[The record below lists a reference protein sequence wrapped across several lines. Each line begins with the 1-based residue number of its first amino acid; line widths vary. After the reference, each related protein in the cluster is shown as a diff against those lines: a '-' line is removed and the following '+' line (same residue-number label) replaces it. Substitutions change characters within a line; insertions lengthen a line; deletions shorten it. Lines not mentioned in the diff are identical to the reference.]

1 MKRFFTLLIIILSSS
16 SAMANPPKSVAGL
29 WYATFGDSALSMRLK
44 TSAADDV
51 PRLEEITG
59 QLVTRVSGP
68 STITSETIDVTGQYL
83 GGTLTA
89 CFNFGAAGAN
99 RLYGVGEVPRQRT
112 EPMVIRL
119 FRVRPG
125 SGINFERILYFYF
138 KGLLPVPPAS
148 GSSAAH
154 AGIVER

>member
-1 MKRFFTLLIIILSSS
+1 MKRFFTLLIIILSCS

-29 WYATFGDSALSMRLK
+29 WYTTYGDSALTMRLR
-44 TSAADDV
+44 TTATDDV

-68 STITSETIDVTGQYL
+68 SPITSETIDVTGQYL
-83 GGTLTA
+83 SGTGTA
-89 CFNFGAAGAN
+89 CFNFGATGAN

-112 EPMVIRL
+112 EPMVVRL

-138 KGLLPVPPAS
+138 KGPLTVPPAA
-148 GSSAAH
+148 GSPVAH
-154 AGIVER
+154 AER